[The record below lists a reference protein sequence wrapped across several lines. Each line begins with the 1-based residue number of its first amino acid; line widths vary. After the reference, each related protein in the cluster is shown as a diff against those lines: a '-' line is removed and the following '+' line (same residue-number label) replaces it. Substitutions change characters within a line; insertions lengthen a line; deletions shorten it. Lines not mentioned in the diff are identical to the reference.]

1 MPIRKRSNTWHFRM
15 RVPLK
20 FADRDPRTIV
30 EISLGT
36 EDKAEALA
44 LAADEKRKLMKV
56 WRASEGMASEDEG
69 ERYRAGKATAQT
81 KGFRFMEV
89 DKVAQLPIRDLL
101 ARVEAARRPGGGL
114 DPILG
119 PALLGTIRKPVFR
132 LSAILDLYWAQGADL
147 ARGKSKDQI
156 RRWKAPRNKAFKN
169 LIACVGDLEFSDM
182 TPDDLLDFRAWWW
195 EKVEEDGRDPTTAN
209 KDFTYVAAT
218 IRLVAKA
225 RQIPLHLNFT
235 GLNFAKDDKT
245 TRVPFSAKWLR
256 EKLCAP
262 GSMGTLNTE
271 ARCIVLGMVNTG
283 YRPSEGQSLT
293 ARHIRLDATIPHISI
308 EPDGRTLKTQ
318 ASRRMIPLTGV
329 SLEAFREC
337 PEGFPRYH
345 TSANLSAVV
354 NKYLRENGLIE
365 PASLESNGQRPTL
378 YSLRH
383 SFEDRLLQE
392 DVDERIRRDLMGHS
406 LNRERYG
413 AGATMEKQHAI
424 LQSIAI

>member
-1 MPIRKRSNTWHFRM
+1 MPLRKRSITFHLRR
-15 RVPLK
+15 RVPLR
-20 FADRDPRTIV
+20 FAEVDPRTFV
-30 EISLGT
+30 EMTLHT
-36 EDKAEALA
+36 TDRAEAEK
-44 LAADEKRKLMKV
+44 LAAAEWAKLLRGWK
-56 WRASEGMASEDEG
+56 AGAGITSEDEG
-69 ERYRAGKATAQT
+69 ERYRAAKDTAKAR
-81 KGFRFMEV
+81 GFRFMEV
-89 DKVAQLPIRDLL
+89 
-101 ARVEAARRPGGGL
+101 ARVAALPVRDILTRIEAARRPSGGL

-132 LSAILDLYWAQGADL
+132 LTAILDLFWAQAADH
-147 ARGKSKDQI
+147 ARGKSRDQV
-156 RRWKAPRNKAFKN
+156 RRWKAPRVKAFKN
-169 LIACVGDLEFSDM
+169 LVSVIGDLEFSEM

-195 EKVEEDGRDPTTAN
+195 DRVEEEGLDPTTAN

-245 TRVPFSAKWLR
+245 TRTPFSESFLR
-256 EKLCAP
+256 EKFCAP
-262 GSMGTLNTE
+262 GAMDGLNRE

-293 ARHIRLDATIPHISI
+293 ARHIRLDAAIPHISI

-318 ASRRMIPLTGV
+318 ASRRMIPLVGI

-345 TSANLSAVV
+345 TSPGLSATV
-354 NKYLRENGLIE
+354 NKFLRANGLIE
-365 PASLESNGQRPTL
+365 PATLDNNGLRPTL

-383 SFEDRLLQE
+383 SFEDRLLAR

-413 AGATMEKQHAI
+413 SGATMEKVKGI
-424 LQSIAI
+424 LDLIAI